1 MDQLS
6 KTGNKKKNL
15 KKKINHEILKLRKIP
30 PVLVLD
36 FLSNNFYL

>member
-6 KTGNKKKNL
+6 KTGNKKTS
-15 KKKINHEILKLRKIP
+15 KKINHEILKLRKIP
-30 PVLVLD
+30 PVSVFD